1 MFWILFWIGAVFEI
15 PFYKDIFSEFFY
27 RYILYGMGFFKSS
40 ESFSSHN
47 RKRVFSAD
55 DFGGNE
61 EHDFVDDPVFEG
73 MGV

>member
-1 MFWILFWIGAVFEI
+1 MSAVFDI
-15 PFYKDIFSEFFY
+15 PFYEDIFPEFFY
-27 RYILYGMGFFKSS
+27 RYISYGMGFFESS
-40 ESFSSHN
+40 EGLSSHDW
-47 RKRVFSAD
+47 KRVFSAD